1 MKKSI
6 VVFLCL
12 SLFLI
17 LSCAGPKIISEPKI
31 TFPLNSNQNLTGDL
45 SKPEGN
51 GPFPAVIL
59 LHGCAGG
66 QYNISGWEKILVKE
80 GYVTF
85 AVDSL
90 GPRGVRNVCSNPKE
104 DKPTPEDRV
113 SDAFAA
119 KHYLET
125 RPFIDKERIA
135 VMGFSHGGIT
145 SLIMALSPSSEKPF
159 KEIIAFYP
167 YCSPIDLSKKF
178 LSSPL
183 MILSGGNDDWCPA
196 KLCEAYPEI
205 LKGLNHEIVFKVYPG
220 AYHAFDN
227 TAPGLI
233 EYRGHKVGRDESAV
247 ADSIV
252 MVKNFLRKH
261 FNE

>member
-1 MKKSI
+1 
-6 VVFLCL
+6 
-12 SLFLI
+12 
-17 LSCAGPKIISEPKI
+17 
-31 TFPLNSNQNLTGDL
+31 
-45 SKPEGN
+45 
-51 GPFPAVIL
+51 
-59 LHGCAGG
+59 
-66 QYNISGWEKILVKE
+66 
-80 GYVTF
+80 
-85 AVDSL
+85 
-90 GPRGVRNVCSNPKE
+90 
-104 DKPTPEDRV
+104 
-113 SDAFAA
+113 
-119 KHYLET
+119 
-125 RPFIDKERIA
+125 
-135 VMGFSHGGIT
+135 
-145 SLIMALSPSSEKPF
+145 
-159 KEIIAFYP
+159 
-167 YCSPIDLSKKF
+167 
-178 LSSPL
+178 